1 VHETGDKRAA
11 LLAPIAE
18 TLKENDACVFVCIV
32 CCIHTG
38 LERVHE
44 TGDKRAAL
52 LAPISET
59 LKENDACV
67 FVCVACC
74 IHTGLERVHETGDKR
89 AALLAPIAETLKET
103 MHVCLCVLCVASTQA
118 WSACTRRGTGVL
130 LCWLP

>member
-1 VHETGDKRAA
+1 MF
-11 LLAPIAE
+11 
-18 TLKENDACVFVCIV
+18 ACVV
-32 CCIHTG
+32 CCIYKG

-89 AALLAPIAETLKET
+89 AALLAPIAETLIGDAT
-103 MHVCLCVLCVASTQA
+103 YM
-118 WSACTRRGTGVL
+118 ACTSATTPSPAEVIRRTL
-130 LCWLP
+130 FFCLTAAELP